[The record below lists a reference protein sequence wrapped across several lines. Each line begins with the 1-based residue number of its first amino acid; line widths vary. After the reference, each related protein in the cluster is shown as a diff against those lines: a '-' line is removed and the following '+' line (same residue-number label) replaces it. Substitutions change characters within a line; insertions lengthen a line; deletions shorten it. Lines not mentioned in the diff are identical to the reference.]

1 MQKILLSL
9 ILSFA
14 ISASLAGCAGMI
26 KKSFG
31 PNRVVTDTYCSVASP
46 MRCSRRDTP
55 ETLAQCKK
63 HNFKLCKLC
72 PQTPGCPK

>member
-1 MQKILLSL
+1 MQKTLLSL

-14 ISASLAGCAGMI
+14 ISATLGGCAGMVS
-26 KKSFG
+26 KAFG
-31 PNRVVTDTYCSVASP
+31 PKRIVTDTYCSVATP

-63 HNFKLCKLC
+63 NNFKICKLC
-72 PQTPGCPK
+72 PQTPGCLK